1 MKNKEKSGCGY
12 CGCFNMFLPL
22 QIDVSEAQCGLR
34 VPQYQQEVR
43 EVMVR
48 VRRLLSLSTPAQA
61 VPVPPTF
68 PPRKFPT
75 TTRPDTVRQLSSVWP
90 AGSVLF
96 QIVIK

>member
-1 MKNKEKSGCGY
+1 MKKKEKSGY

-34 VPQYQQEVR
+34 VPQYQQE
-43 EVMVR
+43 